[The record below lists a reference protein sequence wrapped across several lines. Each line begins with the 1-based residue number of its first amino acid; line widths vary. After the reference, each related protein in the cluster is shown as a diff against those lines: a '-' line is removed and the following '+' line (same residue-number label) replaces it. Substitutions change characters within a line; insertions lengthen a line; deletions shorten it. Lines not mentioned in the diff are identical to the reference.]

1 MTPPKFHFANMRDA
15 TDSLTVGSPEWLEG
29 MSVRLQYTF
38 EKVEE
43 YGIEKLIAVLRDLL
57 KYEPWNSVPKDR
69 PCKRADVYYEGV
81 TGKPWRVLVAL
92 VREYDESLATEIQAH
107 VHPGNPGRPSKA
119 DEVIDISDNVTNI
132 PERGNSEAYTLN
144 RLRRA
149 APELFEQ
156 VKQGDISANAAAI
169 QAGFRRPTKTIPIDT
184 PASAVR
190 ALLRVFSAEEIIDAA
205 QRESA

>member
-57 KYEPWNSVPKDR
+57 KYEPWDSVPKDR

-107 VHPGNPGRPSKA
+107 VNSGGKDNQYTVP
-119 DEVIDISDNVTNI
+119 VDNVNRQ
-132 PERGNSEAYTLN
+132 PDGNSEAYTLN

-149 APELFEQ
+149 APELFEK
-156 VKQGDISANAAAI
+156 VKQGGISANAAAI
-169 QAGFRRPTKTIPIDT
+169 QAGFRRPTKTIPIET

-190 ALLRVFSAEEIIDAA
+190 ALLRVFSAEELIDAITSA
-205 QRESA
+205 TDQRQEA